1 MLTGGASLCS
11 TDGKFNS
18 SFRFIAVHQARDY
31 QQILIDGA
39 FTFWRGGGKYVL
51 IVLPTGG
58 GKTFVFARIAALCGL
73 SVCVIAHRGE
83 LVAQIS
89 LALAREGVR
98 HRIIG
103 PAALAKRCAA
113 AHCEELQRSY
123 VEPNARIL
131 VAGVDTLIKMS
142 PDDQALRQVQLWI
155 QDEAHHVLQANKWGK
170 AAALFPNAYGLG
182 VTATPV
188 RADGKGL
195 GAHADGLFQ
204 EMLVG
209 PSMRDLI
216 ARGYLT
222 DYRIF
227 APPSDLD
234 LSEVTTSADGDYNRQ
249 KLAKARSQSHIT
261 GDVVEHYR
269 RIAMGKLGVTFDVD
283 VDSATETAAAFNAA
297 GVPAAMVHGGTP
309 DSLRAQILRD
319 FKARRYLQ
327 LVNVDLFGEGFDLPA
342 IEVVSMARP
351 TQSYALFAQQF
362 GRSLRVMDGKDRA
375 IIIDHVGNTIR
386 HGLPDAPREWSLDRR
401 ERRSRSAP
409 TDVLPTRS
417 CPQCTGVY
425 ERVYAA
431 CPYCG
436 HEPPPAGRSTPSQ
449 VDGDLC
455 ELDPA
460 VLAQMRGEITR
471 VDGVAPLLRG
481 AAPEV
486 NGGIAKRHYVRQQ
499 AQVALRDAM
508 ATWSGWQTHLGRPLR
523 EQDRRFWFRYGVDK
537 MSAQVLGE
545 ADALALAERINNDLR
560 VNNVEKIA

>member
-1 MLTGGASLCS
+1 MHAP
-11 TDGKFNS
+11 
-18 SFRFIAVHQARDY
+18 RDY
-31 QQILIDGA
+31 QQHLIDGA
-39 FTFWRGGGKYVL
+39 FSFWHGGGKYLL

-58 GKTFVFARIAALCGL
+58 GKTFVFARIASLCGL

-83 LVAQIS
+83 LLSQIS

-103 PAALAKRCAA
+103 PSAVAKRCAA
-113 AHCEELQRSY
+113 AHFDELRVSY
-123 VEPNARIL
+123 VEPNARVL
-131 VAGVDTLIKMS
+131 VAGVDTLIKMD
-142 PDDQALRQVQLWI
+142 PNDPALRQVQMWI
-155 QDEAHHVLQANKWGK
+155 QDEAHHVLQDNKWGK
-170 AAALFPNAYGLG
+170 AAAMFPTAYGLG

-195 GAHADGLFQ
+195 GAHADGVFQ
-204 EMLVG
+204 QMLVG

-216 ARGYLT
+216 TRGYLT

-234 LSEVTTSADGDYNRQ
+234 LSDVTTAADGDFSKPR
-249 KLAKARSQSHIT
+249 LAAARKRSHIT
-261 GDVVEHYR
+261 GDVVEHYLKFAR
-269 RIAMGKLGVTFDVD
+269 GKLGVTFDVD
-283 VDSATETAAAFNAA
+283 IESAEQTAKAFNDAN
-297 GVPAAMVHGGTP
+297 VPAVIVHGGTP
-309 DSLRAQILRD
+309 DGLRAEYLRD

-362 GRSLRVMDGKDRA
+362 GRSLRPLEGKDRA

-386 HGLPDAPREWSLDRR
+386 HGLPDAPRTWSLDRR
-401 ERRSRSAP
+401 ERRSRAAP

-425 ERVYAA
+425 ERVYAT

-436 HEPPPAGRSTPSQ
+436 HQPAPAGRSAPEQ
-449 VDGDLC
+449 VDGDLA

-460 VLAQMRGEITR
+460 VLAAMRGEVLR
-471 VDGVAPLLRG
+471 VDGVAPLIPG

-486 NGGIAKRHYVRQQ
+486 NGGIRKRHYVRQQ
-499 AQVALRDAM
+499 AQAALRDAM
-508 ATWSGWQTHLGRPLR
+508 ATWSGWQTHLARPMS
-523 EQDRRFWFRYGVDK
+523 EQHRRFWFRYGVDAL
-537 MSAQVLGE
+537 SAQTLGE

-560 VNNVEKIA
+560 VNNVEKQG